1 MLFILFCACVCL
13 PHWLALCCPQVS
25 LLSHNVWC
33 AIVKI
38 VTFALPLLKI
48 LVFTTLKVAT
58 VTFVLL
64 LRILCAVHFVGVVTC
79 VVLMPDALI
88 NPHWIVLTHL
98 CFFHSDHRERVD
110 EIEKLWETLLAQ
122 TEKKGMSQ
130 GLGSQVMSS
139 GWSLRSEVA
148 GWCGRAKR
156 HVHQLA
162 FCAVGVWDRSPS
174 SHLQPTLP
182 QLVLP

>member
-1 MLFILFCACVCL
+1 MLFILFSACVYL
-13 PHWLALCCPQVS
+13 PHRLALCCSQVS

-33 AIVKI
+33 ATVKKF
-38 VTFALPLLKI
+38 TFVLPLLKT

-58 VTFVLL
+58 VTCVLL
-64 LRILCAVHFVGVVTC
+64 LHMLCAVHFVGVVMC

-98 CFFHSDHRERVD
+98 CFFHSFDHRERVD

-139 GWSLRSEVA
+139 GWSLRSEAA
-148 GWCGRAKR
+148 GWCGIPGY
-156 HVHQLA
+156 V
-162 FCAVGVWDRSPS
+162 
-174 SHLQPTLP
+174 
-182 QLVLP
+182 